1 MKVLFAI
8 NNEQI
13 SKAIIDKYKQLYNE
27 DLDVKSVYYF
37 KALIEELKANKSY
50 DRIVIFEDL
59 EPFPNNNM
67 EAIDQ
72 YLFNK
77 IDSVTDEVNNAD
89 IVFVCQERRTNTDKL
104 LKRFFSLGIY
114 SMLVGKDRTVDAI
127 CRLINSPR
135 TKKDAKQYISYGL
148 EDVYSRE
155 NTVDEVGL
163 QRIIAHFK
171 KLGDNKDKYLDSF
184 NRVSEQYN
192 NMQMKIICNFL
203 PEKVKKYLNQ
213 HSEKYKMYIN
223 LKDELKVKV
232 EFEDQ
237 DIEVPQIDSKKIMAV
252 GKIGGKKQ
260 TANLD
265 DLDGNVKVVYD
276 EKTGKEIHIIE
287 KEVIKEITKEVPV
300 VMEKEHEI
308 VKQVFEVPKDYS
320 KEVLFIGGSK
330 VGTTFLVNAVSYMLS
345 KNGIKTAVLDMTRER
360 NMYYI
365 YTKNNE
371 SLRKKTETSIPGAIQ
386 GNVLESGIEIN
397 KNLYLYTS
405 VPGTDRKSYNH
416 IKLLENLKS
425 EFKVVLIDADFTTP
439 LDYFKLTNEIYTIQ
453 DMDILTVQQ
462 ITTFLRELKSKD
474 ISLAKMRIIINKYVK
489 SNLTCRKLMEGLA
502 YYYDPQM
509 TYVDELFDPKTDYFT
524 VPFDEGNYSKYINNL
539 YSCDMDFSNFSSD
552 FLEMIAVICSVIYP
566 VNENG
571 MIKQYKNKRFSLFG
585 K

>member
-13 SKAIIDKYKQLYNE
+13 SKAIIDKYAELYNQ
-27 DLDVKSVYYF
+27 DLEVKNVYYF

-50 DRIVIFEDL
+50 NRIVIFEDL
-59 EPFPNNNM
+59 ERFPNDNM

-77 IDSVTDEVNNAD
+77 IDSVTDEVNNSD
-89 IVFVCQERRTNTDKL
+89 IIFVCQEKRTNSDKL

-114 SMLVGKDRTVDAI
+114 SILVGKDRTVESI
-127 CRLINSPR
+127 CRLIESPR

-155 NTVDEVGL
+155 NTVDEVEL

-171 KLGDNKDKYLDSF
+171 KLGDKKESYIDSF
-184 NRVSEQYN
+184 ERVSEQYN

-213 HSEKYKMYIN
+213 HSEKYKIYLN

-232 EFEDQ
+232 EIENSDM
-237 DIEVPQIDSKKIMAV
+237 EVPLMDSKRVMAV
-252 GKIGGKKQ
+252 GKIGG
-260 TANLD
+260 TATPK
-265 DLDGNVKVVYD
+265 DLEGNVKIVYD
-276 EKTGKEIHIIE
+276 EKTGQEIRIIE
-287 KEVIKEITKEVPV
+287 KEVIKEVPIVTQEEKQV
-300 VMEKEHEI
+300 VR
-308 VKQVFEVPKDYS
+308 QVFEVPKDYS
-320 KEVLFIGGSK
+320 KEALFIGGSK
-330 VGTTFLVNAVSYMLS
+330 VGTTFLVNAVAYMLS
-345 KNGIKTAVLDMTRER
+345 KNGIKTAILDMTRER

-365 YTKNNE
+365 YTKNDE
-371 SLRKKTETSIPGAIQ
+371 TLRKKTQTSILGAIE
-386 GNVLESGIEIN
+386 GRTLESGIEIN

-405 VPGTDRKSYNH
+405 VPGTDRKSYSH
-416 IKLLENLKS
+416 MKLLDNLKS
-425 EFKVVLIDADFTTP
+425 EFKVILIDADFTTP
-439 LDYFKLTNEIYTIQ
+439 LDYFKLANEIYTIQ
-453 DMDILTVQQ
+453 DMDVLTVQQ
-462 ITTFLRELKSKD
+462 ITTFLRELKAKD
-474 ISLAKMRIIINKYVK
+474 ISLAKMRIIINKYIK
-489 SNLTCRKLMEGLA
+489 SNLTCRKIMEGLA

-524 VPFDEGNYSKYINNL
+524 VPFNESNYSKYINNL
-539 YSCDMDFSNFSSD
+539 YACDMDFGSFSSD

-566 VNENG
+566 VNEKG
-571 MIKQYKNKRFSLFG
+571 MLKQYKGKKFSLFG

>member
-13 SKAIIDKYKQLYNE
+13 SKAIIDKYSQLYNE

-37 KALIEELKANKSY
+37 KALIEELKINKKY
-50 DRIVIFEDL
+50 DRVVIFEDL
-59 EPFPNNNM
+59 EPFPNDNM

-89 IVFVCQERRTNTDKL
+89 IIFVCQEKRTNTDKL

-114 SMLVGKDRTVDAI
+114 SMLVGNDRTVDAI
-127 CRLINSPR
+127 CRLIEKPR
-135 TKKDAKQYISYGL
+135 TKKDAKQYISYGI

-155 NTVDEVGL
+155 NTVDEVEL

-184 NRVSEQYN
+184 NRVSEQYS
-192 NMQMKIICNFL
+192 NMQMKIICSFL
-203 PEKVKKYLNQ
+203 PEAVKKYLNQ
-213 HSEKYKMYIN
+213 HSEKYKTYVN

-232 EFEDQ
+232 EIENE
-237 DIEVPQIDSKKIMAV
+237 DIEVPQIDGKKIMAV
-252 GKIGGKKQ
+252 GRIGGKPQASNKI
-260 TANLD
+260 
-265 DLDGNVKVVYD
+265 DGNVKIVYD
-276 EKTGKEIHIIE
+276 EKTGQEIHIIE
-287 KEVIKEITKEVPV
+287 KEVIKEVTKEVPV
-300 VMEKEHEI
+300 VMEQERQV

-320 KEVLFIGGSK
+320 KAVLFIGGSK
-330 VGTTFLVNAVSYMLS
+330 VGSTFLVNAISYILS
-345 KNGIKTAVLDMTRER
+345 KNGIKTAILDMTRER

-371 SLRKKTETSIPGAIQ
+371 TLRKKAEVSIPKVVEGKVSGA
-386 GNVLESGIEIN
+386 GIEIN
-397 KNLYLYTS
+397 KNLHLYTS
-405 VPGTDRKSYNH
+405 IPGTDRKSYNH
-416 IKLLENLKS
+416 IKLLENLKL
-425 EFKVVLIDADFTTP
+425 EYKVVLIDADFTTP
-439 LDYFKLTNEIYTIQ
+439 LDYFKLTNEIYTVQ

-474 ISLAKMRIIINKYVK
+474 ISLAKMHIIINKYIK

-524 VPFDEGNYSKYINNL
+524 VPFNESNYSKYINNL
-539 YSCDMDFSNFSSD
+539 YACDMDFSQFTSD
-552 FLEMIAVICSVIYP
+552 FLEMVAVICSVIYP
-566 VNENG
+566 VNEKG
-571 MIKQYKNKRFSLFG
+571 MIKQYKNKKFSLFG

>member
-155 NTVDEVGL
+155 NTVDEVEL

-416 IKLLENLKS
+416 IKLLQL
-425 EFKVVLIDADFTTP
+425 
-439 LDYFKLTNEIYTIQ
+439 
-453 DMDILTVQQ
+453 
-462 ITTFLRELKSKD
+462 
-474 ISLAKMRIIINKYVK
+474 
-489 SNLTCRKLMEGLA
+489 
-502 YYYDPQM
+502 
-509 TYVDELFDPKTDYFT
+509 
-524 VPFDEGNYSKYINNL
+524 
-539 YSCDMDFSNFSSD
+539 
-552 FLEMIAVICSVIYP
+552 
-566 VNENG
+566 
-571 MIKQYKNKRFSLFG
+571 KNKKNNPNWIKIRIYIIDFKIIKKF
-585 K
+585 

>member
-37 KALIEELKANKSY
+37 KALIEELKSNKSY
-50 DRIVIFEDL
+50 DRVVIFEDL
-59 EPFPNNNM
+59 EPFPNDNM

-89 IVFVCQERRTNTDKL
+89 IIFVCQEKRSNTDKL

-114 SMLVGKDRTVDAI
+114 SMLVGKDRTVDGI
-127 CRLINSPR
+127 CRLINLPR

-155 NTVDEVGL
+155 NTVDEVEL

-171 KLGDNKDKYLDSF
+171 KLGDDKDKYLESF

-237 DIEVPQIDSKKIMAV
+237 DIEVPEIDTKKIMAV
-252 GKIGGKKQ
+252 GKIGGRP

-265 DLDGNVKVVYD
+265 NIDGNVKVVYD
-276 EKTGKEIHIIE
+276 EKTGQEIHIIE
-287 KEVIKEITKEVPV
+287 KEIIKEVTKEVPV
-300 VMEKEHEI
+300 VMEQQKEI

-330 VGTTFLVNAVSYMLS
+330 VGTTFLVNAISYMLS
-345 KNGIKTAVLDMTRER
+345 KNGIKTAILDMTRER

-365 YTKNNE
+365 YTKNSE
-371 SLRKKTETSIPGAIQ
+371 ALRKKTEGSIPGVIQ
-386 GNVLESGIEIN
+386 GNVLDSGIEIN

-405 VPGTDRKSYNH
+405 IPGTDRKSYNH

-425 EFKVVLIDADFTTP
+425 EFKVILIDADFTTP
-439 LDYFKLTNEIYTIQ
+439 LDYFKLTNEIYTVQ
-453 DMDILTVQQ
+453 DMDVLTVQQ

-474 ISLAKMRIIINKYVK
+474 ISLAKMHIIINKYIK

-509 TYVDELFDPKTDYFT
+509 TYVDELFDLKVDYFT
-524 VPFDEGNYSKYINNL
+524 VPFNEGNYAKYINNL
-539 YSCDMDFSNFSSD
+539 YSCDMDFSNFSTD
-552 FLEMIAVICSVIYP
+552 FLEMIAVVCSVIYP

-571 MIKQYKNKRFSLFG
+571 MIKQYKGKRFSLFG

>member
-13 SKAIIDKYKQLYNE
+13 SKAIIDKYKQLYKE
-27 DLDVKSVYYF
+27 ELDVKSVYYF
-37 KALIEELKANKSY
+37 KALIEELKTNKSY

-59 EPFPNNNM
+59 EPFPNSNM

-77 IDSVTDEVNNAD
+77 IDSVTDEMNNAD
-89 IVFVCQERRTNTDKL
+89 IIFVCQEKRTNTDKL

-114 SMLVGKDRTVDAI
+114 SILVGQDRTVDSI
-127 CRLINSPR
+127 CRLINEPR
-135 TKKDAKQYISYGL
+135 SKKDAKQYISYGI

-155 NTVDEVGL
+155 NSVDEVEL

-171 KLGDNKDKYLDSF
+171 KLGDDTDKYLESF
-184 NRVSEQYN
+184 NRVSDQYN
-192 NMQMKIICNFL
+192 NMQMKIICGFL

-213 HSEKYKMYIN
+213 HSKKYKMYIN

-232 EFEDQ
+232 EIEEQ
-237 DIEVPQIDSKKIMAV
+237 DMEVPQVDAKKIMAV
-252 GKIGGKKQ
+252 GKIGGKKK
-260 TANLD
+260 NESIEELE
-265 DLDGNVKVVYD
+265 GNVKVVYD
-276 EKTGKEIHIIE
+276 EKTGQEIRIIE
-287 KEVIKEITKEVPV
+287 KEVIKEVPV
-300 VMEKEHEI
+300 TVEKDREI

-320 KEVLFIGGSK
+320 KTVLFIGGAK
-330 VGTTFLVNAVSYMLS
+330 VGTTFLANAVSYILS
-345 KNGIKTAVLDMTRER
+345 KNGIKTAILDMTRER

-371 SLRKKTETSIPGAIQ
+371 ELRKKSENSIPGAIQ
-386 GNVLESGIEIN
+386 GNVLQSGIEIN

-405 VPGTDRKSYNH
+405 IPGTDRKSYNN
-416 IKLLENLKS
+416 IKLIENLKS
-425 EFKVVLIDADFTTP
+425 EFKVIIIDADFTTP

-474 ISLAKMRIIINKYVK
+474 ISLAKMRIVINKYIK
-489 SNLTCRKLMEGLA
+489 SNVTCKKLIEGLA

-524 VPFDEGNYSKYINNL
+524 VPFNEGNYAKYINNL
-539 YSCDMDFSNFSSD
+539 YGCDMDFGHFTSD
-552 FLEMIAVICSVIYP
+552 FLEMVAVICSVIYP
-566 VNENG
+566 VNEKG
-571 MIKQYKNKRFSLFG
+571 MIKQYKSKKFSLFG